1 MKKVIST
8 VLIISAVV
16 LLASCEMSLSVPSGS
31 PLRVLSIGIESS
43 ASSVASD
50 DAVDFAKAMEG
61 VASRAGADVQ
71 TTVLADTTRIQATK
85 ATSRSIADAIRT
97 LADSSSNDGTTLVY
111 ISGQGYTRH
120 DATTADGK
128 GVIFGAKDARFSPD
142 FDYSADFGIIGES
155 GQIVITGAD
164 LMDQLSQIDGSVI
177 LITDCDH
184 SGALVGSKSI
194 EIDSTDFNASTS
206 ALTSNLFDSS
216 AVDTSKVQILT
227 SSRRYEE
234 NGEAKSLGS
243 VEHSA
248 FTAMM
253 LEGLGY
259 DQETQTVKGVIPVA
273 EGNGI
278 TMNSLYGYIYDRSGE
293 SACTPKMS
301 CAMIDTVLFTF

>member
-1 MKKVIST
+1 MD
-8 VLIISAVV
+8 AV
-16 LLASCEMSLSVPSGS
+16 GS
-31 PLRVLSIGIESS
+31 
-43 ASSVASD
+43 
-50 DAVDFAKAMEG
+50 AVDFAKAMEG

-128 GVIFGAKDARFSPD
+128 GVIFGAKDARFSP
-142 FDYSADFGIIGES
+142 
-155 GQIVITGAD
+155 
-164 LMDQLSQIDGSVI
+164 
-177 LITDCDH
+177 DCDH

-278 TMNSLYGYIYDRSGE
+278 TMNSLYGYISDRSGE